1 MNDNALNAN
10 VGLKLRG
17 LRLARNIKQADAAK
31 DLGVSPAYL
40 NLIEKGKRVMPFPLL
55 WKALRYFDQDPEQF
69 MSTLGEGR
77 VDEALAKLL
86 DEPLLKSLDI
96 DPESLQSLSAEPK
109 LAGTVAALFNLYK
122 NTRTQLENVLA
133 QLNVEERTRA
143 QGGAQN
149 GTVPGVR
156 FDYSPFDE
164 VSDFLEKHRN
174 FFPELEEQAEALRRD
189 VRLER
194 QLTSGQLIRLLE
206 ERFGYRVLFDDPAP
220 SGSSVVRRLDPEE
233 KTLTLSPFLTEQ
245 PLKFQIAAS
254 IGLLVMDREKLV
266 ERIMVAGRMR
276 HGETERLIK
285 VNLANYFAGALMLPY
300 GDFFKEVQRTRYDV
314 ELLSSIFGSTYE
326 TVAHRLCNLSDPKRP
341 GIPFHF
347 LRADIAGNI
356 SKRYSGT
363 GIRFATGGG
372 SCAKWAVHLAFLNPS
387 QITRQY
393 SIMPDG
399 TTYFCF
405 AKVQLQPIE
414 GSIVKG
420 TAYSIGLGTH
430 AENAKYLAYGLPT
443 TDLRKDAIPS
453 GISCRFCERTDC
465 NQRAAASYRFA
476 FAFDEYTKKDCFFS
490 PLLVHEKADKVEKE
504 RIHQMGENGGPAHAH
519 GGGVEVL
526 PMNGS
531 LTVNGTHGTEK
542 DDSLDKP
549 SRRRKGGDA

>member
-143 QGGAQN
+143 QGGAGN

-164 VSDFLEKHRN
+164 VSDFLETHRN
-174 FFPELEEQAEALRRD
+174 YFPEIEEQAEELRRD
-189 VRLER
+189 VSLER
-194 QLTSGQLIRLLE
+194 QLTSGQLVQLLE
-206 ERFGYRVLFDDPAP
+206 RRFGYRVLFDTAP

-233 KTLTLSPFLTEQ
+233 QTLTLSPDLTEQ

-254 IGLLVMDREKLV
+254 MGLLMLDREKLV
-266 ERIMVAGRMR
+266 ERILGAGRMR
-276 HGETERLIK
+276 HAETQRLIK

-347 LRADIAGNI
+347 LRSDIAGNI

-372 SCAKWAVHLAFLNPS
+372 SCGKWAVHLAFLNPS
-387 QITRQY
+387 QLTRQY
-393 SIMPDG
+393 SMMPDG

-430 AENAKYLAYGLPT
+430 AENAKFLAYGLPT
-443 TDLRKDAIPS
+443 NDLRKDAIPS

-490 PLLVHEKADKVEKE
+490 PLLGYEQGDKQEKD
-504 RIHQMGENGGPAHAH
+504 RHHGHHGGSTAGAHAAT
-519 GGGVEVL
+519 GNGDPLL
-526 PMNGS
+526 PG
-531 LTVNGTHGTEK
+531 VNGADRSEK
-542 DDSLDKP
+542 HDSLDKAA
-549 SRRRKGGDA
+549 RRRKGGDA

>member
-1 MNDNALNAN
+1 MNENALNAN

-17 LRLARNIKQADAAK
+17 LRLARNIKQTDAAK

-96 DPESLQSLSAEPK
+96 DSESLQSLSAEPK

-133 QLNVEERTRA
+133 QLNSEERSRMNA
-143 QGGAQN
+143 APGGSE
-149 GTVPGVR
+149 GPR

-164 VSDFLEKHRN
+164 VSDFLESHHN
-174 FFPELEEQAEALRRD
+174 YFPELEEQAEALRRD
-189 VRLER
+189 FKLGRL
-194 QLTSGQLIRLLE
+194 LSSPQLIPMLE
-206 ERFGYRVLFDDPAP
+206 ERFGYRVRVEAAS
-220 SGSSVVRRLDPEE
+220 SGSSVVRRLDPDNQE
-233 KTLTLSPFLTEQ
+233 LILSPDLTEQ
-245 PLKFQIAAS
+245 PLKFQLAAS
-254 IGLLVMDREKLV
+254 IGLLMLDQEKLV
-266 ERIMVAGRMR
+266 ERIVGAARTR
-276 HGETERLIK
+276 HAETLRLIK

-300 GDFFKEVQRTRYDV
+300 GEFFKEVERTRYDV
-314 ELLSSIFGSTYE
+314 ELLSNLFGTTYE
-326 TVAHRLCNLSDPKRP
+326 TVAHRLCNLSDPKRR
-341 GIPFHF
+341 GLPFHF

-363 GIRFATGGG
+363 GIKFATGGG
-372 SCAKWAVHLAFLNPS
+372 SCGKWAVHLAFLNPS

-393 SIMPDG
+393 SMMPDG
-399 TTYFCF
+399 TSYFCF

-414 GSIVKG
+414 GSIVRG

-443 TDLRKDAIPS
+443 TDLRKDAVPS

-476 FAFDEYTKKDCFFS
+476 FSFDEYTKKDCFFS
-490 PLLVHEKADKVEKE
+490 PLLVHEAGRAE
-504 RIHQMGENGGPAHAH
+504 
-519 GGGVEVL
+519 
-526 PMNGS
+526 
-531 LTVNGTHGTEK
+531 
-542 DDSLDKP
+542 SLDKAP
-549 SRRRKGGDA
+549 RRRNKAEEN

>member
-1 MNDNALNAN
+1 MNENALNAN

-17 LRLARNIKQADAAK
+17 LRLSRNIKQADAARE
-31 DLGVSPAYL
+31 LGVSPAYL

-55 WKALRYFDQDPEQF
+55 WKALRYFEQDPEQF

-96 DPESLQSLSAEPK
+96 DPESLQHLSAEPK

-133 QLNVEERTRA
+133 QLSAKERA
-143 QGGAQN
+143 GAS
-149 GTVPGVR
+149 GTPDIR

-164 VSDFLEKHRN
+164 VSDFLEAHKN
-174 FFPELEEQAEALRRD
+174 YFPELEEQAEALRRD
-189 VRLER
+189 LKLER
-194 QLTSGQLIRLLE
+194 QVTSGQLTRLLA
-206 ERFGYRVLFDDPAP
+206 ERFGYRVAYETAP
-220 SGSSVVRRLDPEE
+220 SGSSVVRRLDAQE
-233 KTLTLSPFLTEQ
+233 KTLTLSPNLTEQ

-254 IGLLVMDREKLV
+254 IGLLVLDRERLL
-266 ERIMVAGRMR
+266 ERIVGAGKTR
-276 HGETERLIK
+276 HAETPRLIK
-285 VNLANYFAGALMLPY
+285 VNLANYFAGALMLSY
-300 GDFFKEVQRTRYDV
+300 GDFFKEVERTRYDV
-314 ELLSSIFGSTYE
+314 ELLSNIFGTTYE
-326 TVAHRLCNLSDPKRP
+326 TVAHRLCNLSDPKRS

-347 LRADIAGNI
+347 LRSDIAGNI

-363 GIRFATGGG
+363 GLKFASGGG
-372 SCAKWAVHLAFLNPS
+372 SCGKWAVHLAFLNPS
-387 QITRQY
+387 QLTRQY

-399 TTYFCF
+399 STYFCF
-405 AKVQLQPIE
+405 AKVQLQPVE
-414 GSIVKG
+414 GSIVRG

-443 TDLRKDAIPS
+443 LDARKDAVPS

-490 PLLVHEKADKVEKE
+490 PLLVHEAKGEEEK
-504 RIHQMGENGGPAHAH
+504 P
-519 GGGVEVL
+519 
-526 PMNGS
+526 
-531 LTVNGTHGTEK
+531 
-542 DDSLDKP
+542 
-549 SRRRKGGDA
+549 RRRKGEGEPN

>member
-1 MNDNALNAN
+1 MHNDNALNAN

-17 LRLARNIKQADAAK
+17 LRLARSIKQADAAK

-96 DPESLQSLSAEPK
+96 DSESLQSLSAEPK

-122 NTRTQLENVLA
+122 NTRTQLENVLS
-133 QLNVEERTRA
+133 QLNVEERTRT
-143 QGGAQN
+143 QGTPGANGSGTN
-149 GTVPGVR
+149 GTPGVR

-174 FFPELEEQAEALRRD
+174 YFPELEEQAESLRRD
-189 VRLER
+189 FGLER
-194 QLTSGQLIRLLE
+194 QLTSSQLVRMLE
-206 ERFGYRVLFDDPAP
+206 ERFGFRVQIERAT
-220 SGSSVVRRLDPEE
+220 SGSSVVRRLDLDER
-233 KTLTLSPFLTEQ
+233 TLTLSPDLTEQ
-245 PLKFQIAAS
+245 PLKFQIGTS
-254 IGLLVMDREKLV
+254 LGLLVMDREKLV
-266 ERIMVAGRMR
+266 ERILGAGRTR
-276 HGETERLIK
+276 HAETQRLIK

-300 GDFFKEVQRTRYDV
+300 GEFFKEVQRTRYDV
-314 ELLSSIFGSTYE
+314 ELLSNIFGTTYE
-326 TVAHRLCNLSDPKRP
+326 TVAHRICNLSDPKRQ
-341 GIPFHF
+341 GLPFHF

-363 GIRFATGGG
+363 GIRFASGGG

-387 QITRQY
+387 QLTRQY
-393 SIMPDG
+393 SMMPDG

-490 PLLVHEKADKVEKE
+490 PLLVHEKEKVPHHE
-504 RIHQMGENGGPAHAH
+504 PAHS
-519 GGGVEVL
+519 
-526 PMNGS
+526 NGAD
-531 LTVNGTHGTEK
+531 GTEK
-542 DDSLDKP
+542 HDSLDKP
-549 SRRRKGGDA
+549 PRRRKGGEA